1 MTDDIFWL
9 AVNIYHEARGEPI
22 EGQMAIGHV
31 CYNRAAKRNKSI
43 KEIVL
48 QPYQF
53 SWHNGNKFPV
63 ISEYNSL
70 LQCLDVAEDIALDRQ
85 EGKDPVKGADHYF
98 ADYIDPPSWAQ
109 DMEKVCKI
117 GKHTFY
123 RS

>member
-1 MTDDIFWL
+1 MTEDIFW
-9 AVNIYHEARGEPI
+9 AAINIYHEGRGEPT
-22 EGQMAIGHV
+22 EGQEAIGHV
-31 CYNRAAKRNKSI
+31 CYNRAAKKRKSI

-53 SWHNGNKFPV
+53 SWHNNNKFPV
-63 ISEYNSL
+63 ISEYEAL
-70 LQCLDVAEDIALDRQ
+70 RQCFVIAEVVQLERNHGI
-85 EGKDPVKGADHYF
+85 DPTCGADHYF

-109 DMEKVCKI
+109 DMEKICKI